1 MLVCV
6 KCWERKEDCKC
17 NNIAYVEIDNRI
29 YKAINNLKLAGYKT
43 IACCEWHTK
52 YGIIQGYILFKWDKD
67 TQMFKDLPDNWQY
80 DSYTYRKIKHY
91 KYNIIRSIIPESRK
105 IKKLTTEQKQEIID
119 KNITNLIR
127 WTEKL
132 SNK

>member
-1 MLVCV
+1 MLVCAR
-6 KCWERKEDCKC
+6 CWERKDDCKC
-17 NNIAYVEIDNRI
+17 NNIEYVEIDNRM
-29 YKAINNLKLAGYKT
+29 YKAIKNLNLAGYKT
-43 IACCEWHTK
+43 IACCEGHTN

-119 KNITNLIR
+119 KNIMNLIR
-127 WTEKL
+127 WTEEL
-132 SNK
+132 SEK